1 MAIRS
6 LKNGTFSRSLLV
18 GNTAFDPAAMDS
30 IATVTVGATS
40 VSTITFSSIP
50 ATYTHL
56 QLRAIAKCNVND
68 GNNSY
73 SNIYMTF
80 NSDTGSNYSYHHI
93 QGDGSSVATTGQVNQ
108 TSVFVGTAANS
119 DSAQASVF
127 AANVVDILD
136 YANTNKYKTVRC
148 LNGKENNAATYN
160 RLQFKSGNWRNTNA
174 ITSITLTSDGNFTQY
189 SHFALYGIASA

>member
-6 LKNGTFSRSLLV
+6 LKNGTFSRSLLI
-18 GNTAFDPAAMDS
+18 GNDAYSPGDYFS
-30 IATVTVGATS
+30 IASTTVPSGGSSTVAFT
-40 VSTITFSSIP
+40 SIP
-50 ATYTHL
+50 SGYSHL

-80 NSDTGSNYSYHHI
+80 NSDTGSNYSYHHL

-108 TSVFVGTAANS
+108 TSIFVGTAANS

-127 AANVVDILD
+127 AANIIDILE
-136 YANTNKYKTVRC
+136 YANTNIYKTVRC
-148 LNGKENNAATYN
+148 LNGKENNATNYN

-189 SHFALYGIASA
+189 SRFALYGVK

>member
-1 MAIRS
+1 MPILGILASSTR
-6 LKNGTFSRSLLV
+6 V
-18 GNTAFDPAAMDS
+18 AAGDFES
-30 IATVTVGATS
+30 IATVTVGAGGS
-40 VSTITFSSIP
+40 SSITFSSIG
-50 ATYTHL
+50 AGYAHL

-80 NSDTGSNYSYHHI
+80 NSDTGSNYSYHHL
-93 QGDGSSVATTGQVNQ
+93 QGDGSSVSATGQVNQ
-108 TSVFVGTAANS
+108 TSIFVGTAANS

-148 LNGKENNAATYN
+148 LNGKENNATNYN

-189 SHFALYGIASA
+189 SHFALYGIKSA